1 MSLVFSVNTEL
12 LPHVIVPKQ
21 MLAFHE
27 QNRMPPSHGREVKG
41 IAVMWSTQLTSLR
54 TSSIHEDGKNQLVI
68 PRLVVLLC
76 DLEP

>member
-1 MSLVFSVNTEL
+1 MSLVFNVNTEL
-12 LPHVIVPKQ
+12 LPPAIVLKQ

-27 QNRMPPSHGREVKG
+27 QNRLPSSHGREVKG
-41 IAVMWSTQLTSLR
+41 IATMWSTQLTSLR
-54 TSSIHEDGKNQLVI
+54 ASSIREDGKKQLVI